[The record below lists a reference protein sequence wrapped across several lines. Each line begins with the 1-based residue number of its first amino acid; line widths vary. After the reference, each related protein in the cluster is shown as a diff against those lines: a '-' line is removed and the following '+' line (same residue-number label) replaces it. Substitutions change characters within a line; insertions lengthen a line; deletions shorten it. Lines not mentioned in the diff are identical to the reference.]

1 MFNIINKKMKKIEYI
16 PQTPSTKSDIDS
28 ERKSYTKPFNF
39 SQYFESKEN
48 NENNSGRKSCNKINT
63 EDEQTKEKL
72 ENIRNNI
79 SNIRQKVSSY
89 SKIYENISTQIDYG
103 INNIPKEDI
112 LKSQNKNFQQQI
124 LELQNENQR
133 LKNKI
138 NELEDE
144 REKENNNI
152 IVKYKKKHLDE
163 MKELQKIFEN
173 TIEKKNKEIER
184 LNYNQNFLLQQIE
197 ELKFAF
203 NKEKNQLRKYNEELL
218 NKNFELQKQLS
229 NFFYSNN
236 NNQNF
241 QMSNFTIMKNQMLKR
256 TKRRKS
262 DELNYNLSPV
272 TEEDKSISFSFKNNN
287 DSNNKSVI
295 VENQN
300 ENKEN
305 LKNLDINIQS
315 YQNSKRVY
323 SKLG

>member
-1 MFNIINKKMKKIEYI
+1 
-16 PQTPSTKSDIDS
+16 
-28 ERKSYTKPFNF
+28 
-39 SQYFESKEN
+39 
-48 NENNSGRKSCNKINT
+48 
-63 EDEQTKEKL
+63 
-72 ENIRNNI
+72 
-79 SNIRQKVSSY
+79 
-89 SKIYENISTQIDYG
+89 
-103 INNIPKEDI
+103 
-112 LKSQNKNFQQQI
+112 
-124 LELQNENQR
+124 
-133 LKNKI
+133 
-138 NELEDE
+138 
-144 REKENNNI
+144 
-152 IVKYKKKHLDE
+152 
-163 MKELQKIFEN
+163 MKELQKIFEE
-173 TIEKKNKEIER
+173 TIENKNKEINR
-184 LNYNQNFLLQQIE
+184 LNQNQEFLVQQME
-197 ELKFAF
+197 ALKLTF

>member
-1 MFNIINKKMKKIEYI
+1 MNKASEY
-16 PQTPSTKSDIDS
+16 DS
-28 ERKSYTKPFNF
+28 ERNTIKKTINF
-39 SQYFESKEN
+39 SQYLSEHNDLDNKETNKKILN
-48 NENNSGRKSCNKINT
+48 NIFTS
-63 EDEQTKEKL
+63 DEETKEKL

-79 SNIRQKVSSY
+79 SNIRNKVSSY
-89 SKIYENISTQIDYG
+89 SKIYDNISTQIESG
-103 INNIPKEDI
+103 ITNVPIDEKLKIQNNKI
-112 LKSQNKNFQQQI
+112 QQQLIESFEENKQLKHRI
-124 LELQNENQR
+124 LELE
-133 LKNKI
+133 
-138 NELEDE
+138 NELENLN
-144 REKENNNI
+144 KNMMI
-152 IVKYKKKHLDE
+152 QHKKKFLDE
-163 MKELQKIFEN
+163 MKELQKIFEE
-173 TIEKKNKEIER
+173 TIENKNKEINR
-184 LNYNQNFLLQQIE
+184 LNQNQEYLVQQMELLK
-197 ELKFAF
+197 LNF

-236 NNQNF
+236 NNPNF

-305 LKNLDINIQS
+305 LKNLDINVQS
-315 YQNSKRVY
+315 YQKSKRVF
-323 SKLG
+323 SKFG

>member
-1 MFNIINKKMKKIEYI
+1 MNKTSEY
-16 PQTPSTKSDIDS
+16 DS
-28 ERKSYTKPFNF
+28 ERNTIKKTINF
-39 SQYFESKEN
+39 SQYLSEHNELDNKETNKKNLN
-48 NENNSGRKSCNKINT
+48 NIFTS
-63 EDEQTKEKL
+63 DEETKEKL

-79 SNIRQKVSSY
+79 SNIRNKVSSY
-89 SKIYENISTQIDYG
+89 SKIYDNISTQIESG
-103 INNIPKEDI
+103 ITNVPIDEKLKIQNNKI
-112 LKSQNKNFQQQI
+112 QQQLIESYEDNKKLKNRI
-124 LELQNENQR
+124 LELE
-133 LKNKI
+133 
-138 NELEDE
+138 NELE
-144 REKENNNI
+144 KVNKNMMI
-152 IVKYKKKHLDE
+152 QYKKKFLDE
-163 MKELQKIFEN
+163 MKELQKIFEE
-173 TIEKKNKEIER
+173 TIENKNKEINR
-184 LNYNQNFLLQQIE
+184 LNQNQEFLVQQME
-197 ELKFAF
+197 ALKLTF

>member
-1 MFNIINKKMKKIEYI
+1 MNKTSEY
-16 PQTPSTKSDIDS
+16 DS
-28 ERKSYTKPFNF
+28 ERNTIKKTINF
-39 SQYFESKEN
+39 SQYLSEHNELDNKETNKKNLN
-48 NENNSGRKSCNKINT
+48 NIFTS
-63 EDEQTKEKL
+63 DEETKEKL

-79 SNIRQKVSSY
+79 SNIRNKVSSY
-89 SKIYENISTQIDYG
+89 SKIYDNISTQIESG
-103 INNIPKEDI
+103 ITNVPIDEKLKIQNNKI
-112 LKSQNKNFQQQI
+112 QQQLI
-124 LELQNENQR
+124 ESYEDNKK
-133 LKNKI
+133 LKNRI
-138 NELEDE
+138 FELENELE
-144 REKENNNI
+144 KVNKNMMI
-152 IVKYKKKHLDE
+152 QYKKKFLDE
-163 MKELQKIFEN
+163 MKELQKIFEE
-173 TIEKKNKEIER
+173 TIENKNKEINR
-184 LNYNQNFLLQQIE
+184 LNQNQEFLVQQME
-197 ELKFAF
+197 ALKLTF

>member
-1 MFNIINKKMKKIEYI
+1 MNKTSEY
-16 PQTPSTKSDIDS
+16 DS
-28 ERKSYTKPFNF
+28 ERNTIKKTINF
-39 SQYFESKEN
+39 SQYLSEHNDLDNKETNKKILN
-48 NENNSGRKSCNKINT
+48 NIFTS
-63 EDEQTKEKL
+63 DEETKEKL

-79 SNIRQKVSSY
+79 SNIRNKVSSY
-89 SKIYENISTQIDYG
+89 SKIYDNISTQIESG
-103 INNIPKEDI
+103 ITNVPIDEKLKIQNNKI
-112 LKSQNKNFQQQI
+112 QQQLIESFEENKQLKHRI
-124 LELQNENQR
+124 LELE
-133 LKNKI
+133 
-138 NELEDE
+138 NELE
-144 REKENNNI
+144 KVNKNMMI
-152 IVKYKKKHLDE
+152 QYKKKFLDE
-163 MKELQKIFEN
+163 MKELQKIFEE
-173 TIEKKNKEIER
+173 TIENKNKEINK
-184 LNYNQNFLLQQIE
+184 LNQNQEYLVQQMELLK
-197 ELKFAF
+197 LNF

-236 NNQNF
+236 NNPNF

-305 LKNLDINIQS
+305 LKNLDINVQS
-315 YQNSKRVY
+315 YQKSKRVF
-323 SKLG
+323 SKFG

>member
-1 MFNIINKKMKKIEYI
+1 MNKASEY
-16 PQTPSTKSDIDS
+16 DS
-28 ERKSYTKPFNF
+28 ERNTIKKAINF
-39 SQYFESKEN
+39 SQYLSEHNDLDNKETNKKILN
-48 NENNSGRKSCNKINT
+48 NIFTS
-63 EDEQTKEKL
+63 DEETKEKL

-79 SNIRQKVSSY
+79 SNIRNKVSSY
-89 SKIYENISTQIDYG
+89 SKIYDNISTQIESG
-103 INNIPKEDI
+103 ITNVPIQNNKI
-112 LKSQNKNFQQQI
+112 QQQLIESFEENKQLKHRI
-124 LELQNENQR
+124 LELE
-133 LKNKI
+133 
-138 NELEDE
+138 NELE
-144 REKENNNI
+144 N
-152 IVKYKKKHLDE
+152 VKKNMMIQYKKKFLDE
-163 MKELQKIFEN
+163 MKELQKIFEE
-173 TIEKKNKEIER
+173 TIENKNKEINK
-184 LNYNQNFLLQQIE
+184 LNQNQEYLVQQMELLK
-197 ELKFAF
+197 LNF

-236 NNQNF
+236 NNPNF

-305 LKNLDINIQS
+305 LKNLDINVQS
-315 YQNSKRVY
+315 YQKSKRVF
-323 SKLG
+323 SKFG

>member
-1 MFNIINKKMKKIEYI
+1 MNKTSEY
-16 PQTPSTKSDIDS
+16 DS
-28 ERKSYTKPFNF
+28 ERNTIKKTINF
-39 SQYFESKEN
+39 SQYLSEHNELDNKETNKKNLN
-48 NENNSGRKSCNKINT
+48 NIFTS
-63 EDEQTKEKL
+63 DEETKEKL

-79 SNIRQKVSSY
+79 SNIRNKVSSY
-89 SKIYENISTQIDYG
+89 SKIYDNISTQIESG
-103 INNIPKEDI
+103 ITNVPIDEKLKIQNNKI
-112 LKSQNKNFQQQI
+112 QQQLI
-124 LELQNENQR
+124 ESYEDNKK
-133 LKNKI
+133 LKNRI
-138 NELEDE
+138 FELENELE
-144 REKENNNI
+144 KVNKNMMI
-152 IVKYKKKHLDE
+152 QYKKKFLDE
-163 MKELQKIFEN
+163 MKELQKIFEE
-173 TIEKKNKEIER
+173 TIENKNKEINR
-184 LNYNQNFLLQQIE
+184 LNQNQEYLVQQME
-197 ELKFAF
+197 ALKLTF

>member
-1 MFNIINKKMKKIEYI
+1 MKKIEYI

-79 SNIRQKVSSY
+79 SNIRNKVSSY
-89 SKIYENISTQIDYG
+89 SKIYDNISTQIESG
-103 INNIPKEDI
+103 ITNVPIDEKLKIQNNKI
-112 LKSQNKNFQQQI
+112 QQQLI
-124 LELQNENQR
+124 ESYEDNKK
-133 LKNKI
+133 LKNRI
-138 NELEDE
+138 FELENELE
-144 REKENNNI
+144 KVNKNMMI
-152 IVKYKKKHLDE
+152 QYKKKFLDE
-163 MKELQKIFEN
+163 MKELQKIFEE
-173 TIEKKNKEIER
+173 TIENKNKEINR
-184 LNYNQNFLLQQIE
+184 LNQNQEFLVQQME
-197 ELKFAF
+197 ALKLTF

-262 DELNYNLSPV
+262 DELNYNLSPL
-272 TEEDKSISFSFKNNN
+272 TDEDKSISFSFKNNN

>member
-1 MFNIINKKMKKIEYI
+1 MNKASEY
-16 PQTPSTKSDIDS
+16 DS
-28 ERKSYTKPFNF
+28 ERNTIKKTINF
-39 SQYFESKEN
+39 SQYLSEHNDLENKETNKKILN
-48 NENNSGRKSCNKINT
+48 NIFTS
-63 EDEQTKEKL
+63 DEETKEKL

-79 SNIRQKVSSY
+79 SNIRNKVSSY
-89 SKIYENISTQIDYG
+89 SKIYDNISTQIESG
-103 INNIPKEDI
+103 ITNVPIDEKLKMQNNKI
-112 LKSQNKNFQQQI
+112 QQQLIESFEENKQLKHRI
-124 LELQNENQR
+124 LELE
-133 LKNKI
+133 
-138 NELEDE
+138 NELE
-144 REKENNNI
+144 N
-152 IVKYKKKHLDE
+152 VKKNMMIQYKKKFLDE
-163 MKELQKIFEN
+163 MKELQKIFEE
-173 TIEKKNKEIER
+173 TIENKNKEINK
-184 LNYNQNFLLQQIE
+184 LNQNQEYLVQQMELLK
-197 ELKFAF
+197 LNF

-236 NNQNF
+236 NNPNF

-305 LKNLDINIQS
+305 LKNLDINVQS
-315 YQNSKRVY
+315 YQKSKRVF

>member
-1 MFNIINKKMKKIEYI
+1 MNNKTSEY
-16 PQTPSTKSDIDS
+16 DS
-28 ERKSYTKPFNF
+28 EKNTIKKTINF
-39 SQYFESKEN
+39 SQYSSEYNDLDNKETNKKNIN
-48 NENNSGRKSCNKINT
+48 NIFTN
-63 EDEQTKEKL
+63 DEETKEKL

-79 SNIRQKVSSY
+79 SNIRNKVSSY
-89 SKIYENISTQIDYG
+89 SKIYDNISTQIITGMTNVPIDEKLK
-103 INNIPKEDI
+103 IQNNK
-112 LKSQNKNFQQQI
+112 FQQQLIESFEENKKLKNRI
-124 LELQNENQR
+124 LELE
-133 LKNKI
+133 
-138 NELEDE
+138 NELE
-144 REKENNNI
+144 KVNKNMMI
-152 IVKYKKKHLDE
+152 QYKKKFLDE
-163 MKELQKIFEN
+163 MKELQKIFEE
-173 TIEKKNKEIER
+173 TIENKNKEINR
-184 LNYNQNFLLQQIE
+184 LNQNQEFLVQQME
-197 ELKFAF
+197 ALKLTF

-236 NNQNF
+236 NNPNF

-305 LKNLDINIQS
+305 LKNLDINVQS

>member
-1 MFNIINKKMKKIEYI
+1 MNKASEY
-16 PQTPSTKSDIDS
+16 DS
-28 ERKSYTKPFNF
+28 ERNTIKKTINF
-39 SQYFESKEN
+39 SQYLSEHNDLENKETNKKILN
-48 NENNSGRKSCNKINT
+48 NIFTS
-63 EDEQTKEKL
+63 DEETKEKL

-79 SNIRQKVSSY
+79 SNIRNKVSSY
-89 SKIYENISTQIDYG
+89 SKIYDNISTQIESG
-103 INNIPKEDI
+103 ITNVPIDEKLKIQNNKI
-112 LKSQNKNFQQQI
+112 QQQLI
-124 LELQNENQR
+124 ESYEDNKK
-133 LKNKI
+133 LKNRI
-138 NELEDE
+138 FELENELE
-144 REKENNNI
+144 KVNKNMMI
-152 IVKYKKKHLDE
+152 QYKKKFLDE
-163 MKELQKIFEN
+163 MKELQKIFEE
-173 TIEKKNKEIER
+173 TIENKNKEINR
-184 LNYNQNFLLQQIE
+184 LNQNQEFLVQQME
-197 ELKFAF
+197 ALKLTF

>member
-1 MFNIINKKMKKIEYI
+1 MKKIEYI

-39 SQYFESKEN
+39 SQYFEYKEN
-48 NENNSGRKSCNKINT
+48 NENNSGRKSCSKINT

-112 LKSQNKNFQQQI
+112 LKNQNKNFQQQI
-124 LELQNENQR
+124 LELQKENQR

-173 TIEKKNKEIER
+173 SIENKNKEIER
-184 LNYNQNFLLQQIE
+184 LNYNQHFLMQQIE

-305 LKNLDINIQS
+305 LKNLDINVQS
-315 YQNSKRVY
+315 YQKSKRVF
-323 SKLG
+323 SKFG

>member
-1 MFNIINKKMKKIEYI
+1 MNKASEY
-16 PQTPSTKSDIDS
+16 DS
-28 ERKSYTKPFNF
+28 ERNTIKKTINF
-39 SQYFESKEN
+39 SQYLSEHNDLDNKETNKKILN
-48 NENNSGRKSCNKINT
+48 NIFTS
-63 EDEQTKEKL
+63 DEETKEKL

-79 SNIRQKVSSY
+79 SNIRNKVSSY
-89 SKIYENISTQIDYG
+89 SKIYDNISTQIESG
-103 INNIPKEDI
+103 ITNVPIDEKLKIQNNKI
-112 LKSQNKNFQQQI
+112 QQQLIESFEENKQLKHRI
-124 LELQNENQR
+124 LELE
-133 LKNKI
+133 
-138 NELEDE
+138 NELENLN
-144 REKENNNI
+144 KNMMI
-152 IVKYKKKHLDE
+152 QYKKKFLDE
-163 MKELQKIFEN
+163 MKELQKIFEE
-173 TIEKKNKEIER
+173 TIENKNKEINR
-184 LNYNQNFLLQQIE
+184 LNQNQEYLVQQMELLK
-197 ELKFAF
+197 LNF

-236 NNQNF
+236 NNPNF

-305 LKNLDINIQS
+305 LKNLDINVQS
-315 YQNSKRVY
+315 YQKSKRVF
-323 SKLG
+323 SKFG

>member
-1 MFNIINKKMKKIEYI
+1 MKKIEYI

-39 SQYFESKEN
+39 SQYFEYKEN

-112 LKSQNKNFQQQI
+112 LKNQNKNFQQQI
-124 LELQNENQR
+124 LELQKENQR

-173 TIEKKNKEIER
+173 TIENKNKEIER
-184 LNYNQNFLLQQIE
+184 LNYNQHFLMQQIE

-218 NKNFELQKQLS
+218 NKNFDLQKQITHL
-229 NFFYSNN
+229 YYTL
-236 NNQNF
+236 NNQKLPIN
-241 QMSNFTIMKNQMLKR
+241 NLKLKNNHNRNKHGKLKSEDL
-256 TKRRKS
+256 T
-262 DELNYNLSPV
+262 PV
-272 TEEDKSISFSFKNNN
+272 IEEDKSFSVSNHNTSENNN
-287 DSNNKSVI
+287 DNSNNSINNNNLIMSQNDKNQIEFKKSLSTLNI
-295 VENQN
+295 KS
-300 ENKEN
+300 NKFN
-305 LKNLDINIQS
+305 GKK
-315 YQNSKRVY
+315 YQ
-323 SKLG
+323 

>member
-1 MFNIINKKMKKIEYI
+1 MNKASEY
-16 PQTPSTKSDIDS
+16 DS
-28 ERKSYTKPFNF
+28 ERNTIKKTINF
-39 SQYFESKEN
+39 SQYLSEHNELDNKETNKKNLN
-48 NENNSGRKSCNKINT
+48 NIFTS
-63 EDEQTKEKL
+63 DEETKEKL

-79 SNIRQKVSSY
+79 SNIRNKVSSY
-89 SKIYENISTQIDYG
+89 SKIYDNISTQIESG
-103 INNIPKEDI
+103 ITNVPIDEKLKIQNNKI
-112 LKSQNKNFQQQI
+112 QQQLI
-124 LELQNENQR
+124 ESYEDNKK
-133 LKNKI
+133 LKNRI
-138 NELEDE
+138 FELENELE
-144 REKENNNI
+144 KVNKNMMI
-152 IVKYKKKHLDE
+152 QYKKKFLDE
-163 MKELQKIFEN
+163 MKELQKIFEE
-173 TIEKKNKEIER
+173 TIENKNKEINR
-184 LNYNQNFLLQQIE
+184 LNQNQEYLVQQMELLK
-197 ELKFAF
+197 LNF